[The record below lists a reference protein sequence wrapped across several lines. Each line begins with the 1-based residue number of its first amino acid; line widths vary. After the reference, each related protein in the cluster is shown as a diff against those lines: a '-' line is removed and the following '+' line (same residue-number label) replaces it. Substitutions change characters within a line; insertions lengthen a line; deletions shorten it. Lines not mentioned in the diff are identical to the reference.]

1 MDAGTEVS
9 LLGGLSRPVAFLVL
23 ILAFLA
29 GAWVG
34 RGSVL
39 LETRARRRHLDEAVG
54 KIVAG
59 VVEGLKATSGVPTP
73 APTNVAADAVTPI
86 VRGVLAGLAT
96 PRRNADADSGAAA
109 TNDDGSASR
118 EGSGMASP
126 ATSSLEAS
134 GSTTVM
140 VVPRPGSESMVRPPP
155 WPRMMPWITDMPRP
169 RPVSLVLKKGS

>member
-23 ILAFLA
+23 ILAFLV

-59 VVEGLKATSGVPTP
+59 VVEGLKVTSGVPTP

-118 EGSGMASP
+118 EGSGT
-126 ATSSLEAS
+126 ATPSRSLRA
-134 GSTTVM
+134 
-140 VVPRPGSESMVRPPP
+140 PPGA
-155 WPRMMPWITDMPRP
+155 
-169 RPVSLVLKKGS
+169 

>member
-126 ATSSLEAS
+126 SPSRPSRRLSARARARAEAAAAEQTLARAEAEAS
-134 GSTTVM
+134 AAAAASAAG
-140 VVPRPGSESMVRPPP
+140 
-155 WPRMMPWITDMPRP
+155 
-169 RPVSLVLKKGS
+169 